1 MNWARLFLPPGLN
14 VEQVVSTLSTMATLY
29 GAPRIVLETAG
40 VAGEV
45 QWWIASPASALRV
58 LQAQIA
64 THLHGAR
71 LVSTERAR
79 TARVGHAARLAIHG
93 NAARAINLQRAEST
107 SRDILSVLSKTGK
120 GEELVLQFVLG
131 DRLRPTAPVVPLK
144 SPAGAAERRR
154 LLAEKTSVHGFGCTI
169 RIGVTATSIS
179 RSRQLIGSLLS
190 ALRTAESPQV
200 SIRLKHERASAIEG
214 LRSPWIWPLQ
224 LSIRELACIVGWPI
238 GDPPFAGLP
247 ALHPR
252 PLPAPAAVARVGR
265 VVGDSSA
272 PGSQRALALSVDD
285 SLRHL
290 LVLGPTGTG
299 KSTLIANL
307 AIQDM
312 AAGRAV
318 VVIDPKQSL
327 VEDLLWRIP
336 AKRRRDVV
344 LLDATD
350 KAPIGINP
358 LVGAQPELAA
368 DTLVHLIHELYADN
382 WGPRTQDILHASL
395 LSLARRGDASL
406 LHVPLLLTNAGFRR
420 SVTAQLIKRDPMGLG
435 SFWAWYESISEA
447 ERQSVIAPV
456 MNKLR
461 SVLLRPGLR
470 AVLGQVSPRFDMS
483 DVFTKQRILLVSLN
497 KGQLGPDGAKLL
509 GSLVVNLL
517 WQAATRRV
525 AGGNAQPAMIF
536 IDEVQDYL
544 RIPGD
549 LGDALATARGYHLAY
564 LLATQHLGQLPPSL
578 RSAALANA
586 RSKVMFQLSHEDAV
600 VMARGSELVP
610 EDFTS
615 LGRYQTYVSLLSR
628 GAPTT
633 WASVRTRPLP
643 DPTGAPEAIR
653 QHSRQQYGQPLSEV
667 EAGWANLAGQSEP
680 TSEPLGRIMTED
692 SE

>member
-1 MNWARLFLPPGLN
+1 
-14 VEQVVSTLSTMATLY
+14 MATLY
-29 GAPRIVLETAG
+29 GAPRIILETAG
-40 VAGEV
+40 VAGEI
-45 QWWIASPASALRV
+45 QWWISAPKTTLRLV
-58 LQAQIA
+58 RTQIA
-64 THLHGAR
+64 SHLPGAA
-71 LVSTERAR
+71 VASTDRAR
-79 TARVGHAARLAIHG
+79 TAPSAFAAKLMIRG
-93 NAARAINLQRAEST
+93 GDRRALNLQRAEATARS
-107 SRDILSVLSKTGK
+107 ILSVLSKTGK
-120 GEELVLQFVLG
+120 NEELVLQFILG
-131 DRLRPTAPVVPLK
+131 ERLRPSLPVVSPK

-154 LLAEKTSVHGFGCTI
+154 LLAEKTSTHGFGCAV
-169 RIGVTATSIS
+169 RIGVTAASVT
-179 RSRQLIGSLLS
+179 RARQLIGSLLS
-190 ALRTAESPQV
+190 ALRTAEAADVTIQL
-200 SIRLKHERASAIEG
+200 RRERPGAIDE
-214 LRSPWIWPLQ
+214 LRSPWRWPLQ
-224 LSIRELACIVGWPI
+224 LSIRELACMVGWPL
-238 GDPPFAGLP
+238 GEPPFAGLP
-247 ALHPR
+247 SAHPR
-252 PLPAPAAVARVGR
+252 PMLPPKAVATSGR

-272 PGSQRALALSVDD
+272 PGTPRPLALSVDD

-299 KSTLIANL
+299 KSTLIGSL

-312 AAGRAV
+312 QAGRSIV
-318 VVIDPKQSL
+318 IIDPKQSL
-327 VEDLLWRIP
+327 VEDVLWRVP
-336 AKRRRDVV
+336 AERRRDVV

-435 SFWAWYESISEA
+435 TFWAWYNSISEA

-470 AVLGQVSPRFDMS
+470 AVLGQTTPRFDMN

-497 KGQLGPDGAKLL
+497 KGQLGSDGAKLL

-517 WQAATRRV
+517 WQAATRRG
-525 AGGNAQPAMIF
+525 AGGHSKPVMVF

-549 LGDALATARGYHLAY
+549 LGDALATARGYGLSY
-564 LLATQHLGQLPPSL
+564 LLATQHLGQLPPGL
-578 RSAALANA
+578 RSATLANA

-600 VMARGSELVP
+600 VMARGSELEP

-615 LGRYQTYVSLLSR
+615 LGRYQTYASLLSD
-628 GAPTT
+628 GAPTA
-633 WASVRTRPLP
+633 WASMQTRPLP
-643 DPTGAPEAIR
+643 ATSTTPDTIR
-653 QHSRQQYGQPLSEV
+653 EHSRRQYGQTLSDV
-667 EAGWANLAGQSEP
+667 EASWAELADQSAPKPER
-680 TSEPLGRIMTED
+680 LGRLMTED
-692 SE
+692 E